1 MNLPRS
7 GADPINAPYDV
18 SDGRKSAEGKQE
30 NGREA
35 SVGGFNYRICP
46 ELIAN
51 R

>member
-1 MNLPRS
+1 MNLPWPG

-35 SVGGFNYRICP
+35 SLRRIRLQDMTGVNC
-46 ELIAN
+46 
-51 R
+51 